1 MIEDIIKDKINET
14 LGIDIFT
21 NTRKI
26 EYVDGRALF
35 YFILRE
41 HFRYSFTKIGRLCG
55 RYGQPKNHATVLHA
69 LRDFEIRLKY
79 NPKFNDIID
88 NLIEHGTRLQQI
100 RYAKENLNKLN
111 ERELKFLVKHL
122 TQYDTRVK
130 RKHHTRIQGVEEKS
144 KERTLQGVHR

>member
-88 NLIEHGTRLQQI
+88 NLIEHGTRLSHLK
-100 RYAKENLNKLN
+100 YAKENLNKLN

-130 RKHHTRIQGVEEKS
+130 RKHHKGIQGVEEKS

>member
-1 MIEDIIKDKINET
+1 MIEDIIKDNINEI
-14 LGIDIFT
+14 LGIDIFR
-21 NTRKI
+21 NTRKR

-41 HFRYSFTKIGRLCG
+41 HFKYTYAQIGRLCG
-55 RYGQPKNHATVLHA
+55 RYGCPKDHATVLHS

-88 NLIEHGTRLQQI
+88 NLILQGTRLQQI
-100 RYAKENLNKLN
+100 RYAKDNLNKLN

>member
-1 MIEDIIKDKINET
+1 MIEDNIKDKINET
-14 LGIDIFT
+14 LGINIFK
-21 NTRKI
+21 NTRER

-35 YFILRE
+35 YYILRE
-41 HFRYSFTKIGRLCG
+41 NFRYSFSRIGKICG
-55 RYGQPKNHATVLHA
+55 RYGQEKNHATVLHA

-88 NLIEHGTRLQQI
+88 NLTEHGIRLTYLK
-100 RYAKENLNKLN
+100 YAKDNLNKLN

-130 RKHHTRIQGVEEKS
+130 RKHHTRIQGVEKKS
-144 KERTLQGVHR
+144 KKRTLQGVHR

>member
-41 HFRYSFTKIGRLCG
+41 HFRYSFTKIGKLCG

-88 NLIEHGTRLQQI
+88 NLIEHGTRLSHLK
-100 RYAKENLNKLN
+100 YAKENLNKLN
-111 ERELKFLVKHL
+111 DRELKFLVKHL

-130 RKHHTRIQGVEEKS
+130 RKHHKRVQGVEEKS

>member
-41 HFRYSFTKIGRLCG
+41 HFRYSFSKIGRLCG

-88 NLIEHGTRLQQI
+88 NLIEHGTRLSHLK
-100 RYAKENLNKLN
+100 YAKENLNKLN
-111 ERELKFLVKHL
+111 DRELKFLVKHL

-130 RKHHTRIQGVEEKS
+130 RKHHKRVQGVEEKS

>member
-1 MIEDIIKDKINET
+1 MIEDNIKDIINET
-14 LGIDIFT
+14 LGINIFK
-21 NTRKI
+21 NTRER

-35 YFILRE
+35 YYILRE
-41 HFRYSFTKIGRLCG
+41 NFRYSFSRIGKICG
-55 RYGQPKNHATVLHA
+55 RYGQAKNHATVLHA

-88 NLIEHGTRLQQI
+88 NLTEHGIRLTYLK
-100 RYAKENLNKLN
+100 YAKDNLNKLN

-130 RKHHTRIQGVEEKS
+130 RKHHTRIQGVEKKS
-144 KERTLQGVHR
+144 KKRTLQGVHR

>member
-1 MIEDIIKDKINET
+1 MDNILNVINRE
-14 LGIDIFT
+14 LGINIFR
-21 NTRKI
+21 NTRKR

-41 HFRYSFTKIGRLCG
+41 HFKYSYTYIGKICG
-55 RYGQPKNHATVLHA
+55 RYGKVKNHATVLHS

-88 NLIEHGTRLQQI
+88 NLTEHGTRLI
-100 RYAKENLNKLN
+100 RLNYAKDNLNKLN

-130 RKHHTRIQGVEEKS
+130 RKHHTRVQRVEEKS

>member
-1 MIEDIIKDKINET
+1 MIEDNIKDKINET
-14 LGIDIFT
+14 LGIDIFK
-21 NTRKI
+21 NTRKR
-26 EYVDGRALF
+26 EHVDGRALF

-41 HFRYSFTKIGRLCG
+41 HFKYTYAQIGRLCG
-55 RYGQPKNHATVLHA
+55 RYGVKKDHATVLHA
-69 LRDFEIRLKY
+69 LKDFEIRLKY
-79 NPKFNDIID
+79 NPNFNDIID
-88 NLIEHGTRLQQI
+88 NLILQGTRLQQI

-144 KERTLQGVHR
+144 KKRTLQGVHR

>member
-1 MIEDIIKDKINET
+1 MIEDNIKDKINET
-14 LGIDIFT
+14 LGINIFK
-21 NTRKI
+21 NTRER

-35 YFILRE
+35 YYILRE
-41 HFRYSFTKIGRLCG
+41 NFRYSFSRIGKICG
-55 RYGQPKNHATVLHA
+55 RYGQAKNHATVLHA

-88 NLIEHGTRLQQI
+88 NLTEHGIRLTYLK
-100 RYAKENLNKLN
+100 YAKDNLNKLN

-130 RKHHTRIQGVEEKS
+130 RKHHTRIQGVEKKS
-144 KERTLQGVHR
+144 KKRTLQGVHR

>member
-1 MIEDIIKDKINET
+1 MIEDNIKDKINET
-14 LGIDIFT
+14 LGIDIFR
-21 NTRKI
+21 NTRKR

-41 HFRYSFTKIGRLCG
+41 HFRYSFTKIGKLCG
-55 RYGQPKNHATVLHA
+55 RYGVKKDHATVLHS

-79 NPKFNDIID
+79 NPEFNDIIND
-88 NLIEHGTRLQQI
+88 LIEHGERQVNLQ
-100 RYAKENLNKLN
+100 YAKDNLNKLN
-111 ERELKFLVKHL
+111 EKELAKLVKSL
-122 TQYDTRVK
+122 TKYDTRVK

>member
-41 HFRYSFTKIGRLCG
+41 HFRYSFSKIGRLCG
-55 RYGQPKNHATVLHA
+55 RYGQPKNHATDLHA
-69 LRDFEIRLKY
+69 LRDIEIRLKY

-88 NLIEHGTRLQQI
+88 NLIEHGTRLSHLK
-100 RYAKENLNKLN
+100 YAKENLNKLN
-111 ERELKFLVKHL
+111 DRELKFLVKHL

-130 RKHHTRIQGVEEKS
+130 RKHHKRVQGVEEKS

>member
-1 MIEDIIKDKINET
+1 MIEDNIKDKINDT
-14 LGIDIFT
+14 LGIDIFR
-21 NTRKI
+21 NTRKR

-41 HFRYSFTKIGRLCG
+41 HFKYSLSRIGNICG
-55 RYGQPKNHATVLHA
+55 RYGVKKDHATVLHA

-88 NLIEHGTRLQQI
+88 NLIEHGERQVNLN
-100 RYAKENLNKLN
+100 YAKENLNKLN
-111 ERELKFLVKHL
+111 ERELAKLVKYL
-122 TQYDTRVK
+122 TKYDTRVK
-130 RKHHTRIQGVEEKS
+130 RKHHKGIQGVEEKS

>member
-1 MIEDIIKDKINET
+1 MIEDNIKDKINDT
-14 LGIDIFT
+14 LGIDIFR
-21 NTRKI
+21 NTRKR

-41 HFRYSFTKIGRLCG
+41 HFKYSLTRIGKLCG
-55 RYGQPKNHATVLHA
+55 KYGVAKDHATVLHS

-88 NLIEHGTRLQQI
+88 NLIEHGERQVNLN
-100 RYAKENLNKLN
+100 YAKDNLNKLN
-111 ERELKFLVKHL
+111 ERELNKLVKYL

-130 RKHHTRIQGVEEKS
+130 RKHHTRVQRVEEKS

>member
-1 MIEDIIKDKINET
+1 MIEDKIKDKINET
-14 LGIDIFT
+14 LGIDIFR
-21 NTRKI
+21 NTRKR

-55 RYGQPKNHATVLHA
+55 RYGQPKNHATVLHS

-88 NLIEHGTRLQQI
+88 NLIEHGTRLSHLK
-100 RYAKENLNKLN
+100 YAKDNLNKLN
-111 ERELKFLVKHL
+111 EKELKFLVKHL

-130 RKHHTRIQGVEEKS
+130 RKHHTGIQGVEEKS